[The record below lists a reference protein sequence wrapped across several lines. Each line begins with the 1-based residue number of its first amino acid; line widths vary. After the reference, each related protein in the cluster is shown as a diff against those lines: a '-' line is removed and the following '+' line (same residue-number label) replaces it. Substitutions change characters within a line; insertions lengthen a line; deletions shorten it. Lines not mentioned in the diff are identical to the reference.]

1 MRLRVGPLALLV
13 LLLAAA
19 CGPGGRRTTPSSPTA
34 TPTETVP
41 PESTPDSPP
50 LSEVQVRLVRV
61 ADLNQPLAMAVR
73 PDDDALYIAER
84 VGRVVAV
91 RDGEVELIVDLT
103 GQVSL
108 GGEQGLLGLV
118 FSPDGR
124 FLYINYTDLQGD
136 THVTEFAMGRNKADP
151 SSRRDVMFVDQP
163 YPNHNGG
170 NLAFGPDGYLYVGFG
185 DGGSAGDPMD
195 NGQSLRTRLGK
206 MLRIDPRR
214 TGGKEF
220 GIPSDNPFRGRGDA
234 LPEIWA
240 YGLRNPWRWSF
251 DRETGD
257 LWIGDVGQSAREEI
271 DFQPAS
277 SGGGENYG
285 WDGYEGRLIYE
296 EPVPEQAVPPVYDY
310 GQDQGAS
317 VIGGYVYRG
326 SEIDG
331 LQGAYLFG
339 DFFNPQIR
347 VLKVRDGGVLA
358 HRKLGV
364 DVPSL
369 ASFGEDADGELYALS
384 LAGPV
389 YRLAPA

>member
-1 MRLRVGPLALLV
+1 MRLRQSPVALV
-13 LLLAAA
+13 LVLATA
-19 CGPGGRRTTPSSPTA
+19 CGPGGNPAPRSSPTA
-34 TPTETVP
+34 TPPET
-41 PESTPDSPP
+41 TAGSPRGVP
-50 LSEVQVRLVRV
+50 LSEVRVRLVRV
-61 ADLNQPLAMAVR
+61 ADLNEPVALSVR

-84 VGRVVAV
+84 VGRVVALT
-91 RDGEVELIVDLT
+91 DGDIEVVVDLT
-103 GQVSL
+103 GEVSL
-108 GGEQGLLGLV
+108 GGEQGLLGLA

-124 FLYINYTDLQGD
+124 FLYVNYTDLRGD
-136 THVTEFAMGRNKADP
+136 THVTEFAMGTAKADA
-151 SSRRDVMFVDQP
+151 SSRRDVLFVDQP
-163 YPNHNGG
+163 YANHNGG
-170 NLAFGPDGYLYVGFG
+170 NLAFGPEGYLYVGLG

-195 NGQSLRTRLGK
+195 NAQSLGTRLGK
-206 MLRIDPRR
+206 MLRVDPRPS
-214 TGGKEF
+214 GGREF
-220 GIPSDNPFRGRGDA
+220 GVPPDNPFRGRGDA

-285 WDGYEGRLIYE
+285 WDGYEGSLVYE
-296 EPVPEQAVPPVYDY
+296 EPVPEEAAPPIYDY
-310 GQDQGAS
+310 PQELGAS

-326 SEIDG
+326 SEIEG

-339 DFFNPQIR
+339 DFYNPQIR
-347 VLKVRDGGVLA
+347 VLKTRDGDVVA
-358 HRKLGV
+358 HRELGV
-364 DVPSL
+364 EVPSL

-389 YRLAPA
+389 FRLSPA

>member
-1 MRLRVGPLALLV
+1 
-13 LLLAAA
+13 
-19 CGPGGRRTTPSSPTA
+19 
-34 TPTETVP
+34 
-41 PESTPDSPP
+41 
-50 LSEVQVRLVRV
+50 
-61 ADLNQPLAMAVR
+61 MAVR

>member
-1 MRLRVGPLALLV
+1 MRPRAGLVPILV

-19 CGPGGRRTTPSSPTA
+19 CGPGGRSPTDSSPTA
-34 TPTETVP
+34 RPPETIP
-41 PESTPDSPP
+41 PESTPDAPP

-61 ADLNQPLAMAVR
+61 ADLNQPLALAVR

-84 VGRVVAV
+84 VGRVVAL
-91 RDGEVELIVDLT
+91 RDGEVEPIVDLT
-103 GQVSL
+103 GEVSL

-124 FLYINYTDLQGD
+124 FLYVNYTDLQGD
-136 THVTEFAMGRNKADP
+136 THVTEFAMGRSNADL
-151 SSRRDVMFVDQP
+151 SSRRDVLFVDQP
-163 YPNHNGG
+163 YANHNGG
-170 NLAFGPDGYLYVGFG
+170 NLAFGPDGYLYVGLG

-195 NGQSLRTRLGK
+195 NGQSLGTRLGK
-206 MLRIDPRR
+206 MLRIDPRP
-214 TGGKEF
+214 TEGKAF
-220 GIPSDNPFRGRGDA
+220 GIPPDNPFRGQRNA

-296 EPVPEQAVPPVYDY
+296 EPVPEEAVPPVYDY
-310 GQDQGAS
+310 PQDLGAS

-326 SEIDG
+326 SEIEG
-331 LQGAYLFG
+331 LQGAYLLG
-339 DFFNPQIR
+339 DFYNPQIR
-347 VLKVRDGGVLA
+347 ILKVRDSEVLA
-358 HRKLGV
+358 HRELGV
-364 DVPSL
+364 QVPSL